1 MHNQTKREQL
11 FIVVPLL
18 HWIFR
23 EFKSSV
29 WTWLMRDFQSHFQNP
44 AWGLQS
50 VITADIKKIAHIKN
64 SWSTRTKRSIFCS
77 ILRTL
82 KFVFEKVWGKPA
94 KLSLR
99 VGRHRFFI
107 VCCSK
112 IGGLELQ
119 KLRYEIT
126 DLPKNFQR
134 KVRNTRSAWF
144 SSDGAKRIRDKLDV
158 IKTKRWLMKVLK
170 CNCCRRVY

>member
-1 MHNQTKREQL
+1 MATLKTFNVGVRIQVEWRRVRELSSLIHSKWSTSNVLFYVFFCPIPFGDIIIHFYMMNDKSFRYGKTFFIAVHSTLVHNQTKREQL

-82 KFVFEKVWGKPA
+82 KFV
-94 KLSLR
+94 LR
-99 VGRHRFFI
+99 RF
-107 VCCSK
+107 
-112 IGGLELQ
+112 
-119 KLRYEIT
+119 
-126 DLPKNFQR
+126 
-134 KVRNTRSAWF
+134 
-144 SSDGAKRIRDKLDV
+144 
-158 IKTKRWLMKVLK
+158 
-170 CNCCRRVY
+170 